1 MGKTLKLFGIGSAIT
16 AISLIVLFSGVL
28 DSVTSMIIIFPG
40 AIGVFLMILGAHYG
54 LRRFDRYMDR
64 D

>member
-28 DSVTSMIIIFPG
+28 DPMTSNILIFPG
-40 AIGVFLMILGAHYG
+40 AIGVFLMLLGWHYG
-54 LRRFDRYMDR
+54 FRRFDRYMDR